1 MINQIFRP
9 TEVLKNEIKEL
20 KKNPKQQNKTS
31 DELDAELSSYM
42 MKTKG
47 GLDEQLDSYMAQ
59 SKNGLDQALDDYMKN
74 KPSKS
79 AITDTQ

>member
-1 MINQIFRP
+1 
-9 TEVLKNEIKEL
+9 
-20 KKNPKQQNKTS
+20 
-31 DELDAELSSYM
+31 M